1 MVVGAGHVLAP
12 AVFVGDVVGHH
23 VAGVVVADAGIPVA
37 VGLRSA
43 HGDHAFA
50 RAPVRHVDAAAR
62 GAADHGT
69 DRGADRLAAAVADAA
84 AQHRAGDG
92 AEHAG
97 DEAAGVIAAAGIGVV
112 SPTVTVAV
120 AAVRVV
126 AMDVSAAAH
135 LAVAPRPGRAC
146 VLVEHRIHAQHA
158 RPFVLRLRTGAAPVA
173 AS

>member
-50 RAPVRHVDAAAR
+50 RAPVRLVDAAAR

-97 DEAAGVIAAAGIGVV
+97 DEAAVVVAAARVGIVA
-112 SPTVTVAV
+112 AV
-120 AAVRVV
+120 AAAVPAIRVV
-126 AMDVSAAAH
+126 AMDVFDAAH

-146 VLVEHRIHAQHA
+146 VL
-158 RPFVLRLRTGAAPVA
+158 
-173 AS
+173 